1 MGDHRRDVGLD
12 HPVLAEVAGRN
23 PRHRQVR
30 IRPIVFWTR
39 HRRGAAQGTGLTTE
53 HVRWAYRLFLDRE
66 PENEDVLRSTARG
79 IRSTPELRRAMMSSD
94 EYRAHA
100 VADAFAGSSIRV
112 VSILDDGLRVCIDLA
127 DAVSGAGVAL
137 GMGEVEERRWIRETL
152 RAGDVALDLG
162 ANVGL
167 LTVTMAAA
175 VGGSGR
181 VVSFEPMPAAAEML
195 RISVRENGFEDRVR
209 IEPAA
214 VGDHGGTVNLLD
226 APNGNLSASHL
237 VGEEDARPTVEALM
251 VTLDGQD
258 LPRPVRLIKADIE
271 GAEPLAFA
279 GGEHLLRADR
289 PLILCE
295 INPVR
300 LPEVAGISAREFIGR
315 MEERGYACTALDGT
329 AITDVTGTVP
339 ASAVFQPH

>member
-1 MGDHRRDVGLD
+1 M
-12 HPVLAEVAGRN
+12 
-23 PRHRQVR
+23 
-30 IRPIVFWTR
+30 FWKR
-39 HRRGAAQGTGLTTE
+39 HRRGTEQPTGLTTE

-66 PENEDVLRSTARG
+66 PENEEVLRSTARV
-79 IRSTPELRRAMMSSD
+79 IPTTPELRRAMMSSE

-100 VADAFAGSSIRV
+100 VADAFHGSSIRV

-137 GMGEVEERRWIRETL
+137 GMGEVEERRWIRDTL

-175 VGGSGR
+175 VGGSGH
-181 VVSFEPMPAAAEML
+181 VVSFEPLPAAAEML
-195 RISVRENGFEDRVR
+195 KISVRENGFEDRVR
-209 IEPAA
+209 IEAAA
-214 VGDHGGTVNLLD
+214 VGDHGGTVHLLD

-237 VGEEDARPTVEALM
+237 VGEADTRATVEALM

-271 GAEPLAFA
+271 GAEPLAFTGA
-279 GGEHLLRADR
+279 ERLLREDR

-295 INPVR
+295 VNPVR
-300 LPEVAGISAREFIGR
+300 LPEVAGISAREFIGQ
-315 MEERGYACTALDGT
+315 MLERGYGCTALDGS
-329 AITDVTGTVP
+329 AISEVTGTVP
-339 ASAVFQPH
+339 VSAVFRPRQA

>member
-1 MGDHRRDVGLD
+1 MFWK
-12 HPVLAEVAGRN
+12 
-23 PRHRQVR
+23 RHQRG
-30 IRPIVFWTR
+30 TAR
-39 HRRGAAQGTGLTTE
+39 HTGLTTE

-66 PENEDVLRSTARG
+66 PENEDVLRSTAKV
-79 IRSTPELRRAMMSSD
+79 IPTTPELRRAMMSSD

-137 GMGEVEERRWIRETL
+137 GMGEVEERRWIRDTL

-181 VVSFEPMPAAAEML
+181 VVSFEPLPAAAEML
-195 RISVRENGFEDRVR
+195 QISVRENGFEDRVR

-214 VGDHGGTVNLLD
+214 VGDHGGTVRLLN

-237 VGEEDARPTVEALM
+237 VGEDDARQSVDALM

-279 GGEHLLRADR
+279 GGERLLREDR

-295 INPVR
+295 VNAIR
-300 LPEVAGISAREFIGR
+300 LPEVAGISAREFITQMDG
-315 MEERGYACTALDGT
+315 RGYACTALDGT
-329 AITDVTGTVP
+329 PITDVSGPVP
-339 ASAVFQPH
+339 ASAVFRPR